1 MRKVNLGIGWV
12 VLGIAVF
19 ISGCAWTTQ
28 TGEVQQTAET
38 IELQGAESVDVT
50 LRMGAGELTVDSGSE
65 ALADADFT
73 FNVAEWEPMID
84 YVVGGEE
91 GELWIEQPEVKN
103 PGLESYRYA
112 WDLRFNETV
121 PMQMDIALD
130 AGPSEID
137 VSDLSVTR
145 LDLRMGA
152 GETRLDLSGAR
163 EEDLGVTLRGG
174 VGQATIIL
182 PADLGV
188 RAEIRGGLGAI
199 DAEGLTK
206 NGDAYVNEAY
216 GDTDVTVTLDVEAGL
231 GEIKLQVAE

>member
-1 MRKVNLGIGWV
+1 MRKGYLGIGLV
-12 VLGIAVF
+12 VLGIAAF

-28 TGEVQQTAET
+28 TGDVQQTAET
-38 IELQGAESVDVT
+38 IELQDAESVEVN
-50 LRMGAGELTVDSGSE
+50 LRMGAGELTVDSGSK
-65 ALADADFT
+65 ALVDADFT

-103 PGLESYRYA
+103 LGLESYRYA

-121 PMQMDIALD
+121 PMQMDIALG
-130 AGPSEID
+130 AGPSRID

-163 EEDLGVTLRGG
+163 EEDLAVTLRGG
-174 VGQATIIL
+174 VGLATVIL
-182 PADLGV
+182 PADIGV

-199 DAEGLTK
+199 DTEGLTK
-206 NGDAYVNEAY
+206 DGDAYVNEAY
-216 GDTDVTVTLDVEAGL
+216 GASDVTVTLDVEAGV

>member
-1 MRKVNLGIGWV
+1 MRKGYLGIGLV
-12 VLGIAVF
+12 VLGIAAF

-28 TGEVQQTAET
+28 TGDVQQTAET
-38 IELQGAESVDVT
+38 IELQDAESVEVN

-103 PGLESYRYA
+103 LGLESYRYA

-121 PMQMDIALD
+121 PMQMDIALG
-130 AGPSEID
+130 AGPSRID

-163 EEDLGVTLRGG
+163 EEDLAVTLRGG
-174 VGQATIIL
+174 VGLATVIL
-182 PADLGV
+182 PADIGV

-199 DAEGLTK
+199 DTEGLTK
-206 NGDAYVNEAY
+206 DGDAYVNEAY
-216 GDTDVTVTLDVEAGL
+216 GASDVTVTLDVEAGV